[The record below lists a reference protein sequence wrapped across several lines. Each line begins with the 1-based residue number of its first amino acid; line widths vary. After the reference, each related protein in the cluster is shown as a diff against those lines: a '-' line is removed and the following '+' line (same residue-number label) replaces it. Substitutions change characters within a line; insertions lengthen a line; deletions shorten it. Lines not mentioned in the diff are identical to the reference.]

1 MVIPLSLPISSQ
13 KSDQPCIDSFL
24 SQVEDDDEF
33 LHSVAVQNGVKD
45 FVSPIKPGSSTKEFE
60 ERNNESGSSNS
71 SIHSSFSGLS
81 NAMPKAP
88 TLEVTN
94 ARSKP
99 SRRLSPTKALP
110 PQRNTLRKYFS
121 PTKRGSDGETSA
133 TVTNT
138 TGSGEGKPHEAESR
152 KEEANEEEFLD
163 DFNWLPPDDE
173 EDPFLSQ
180 QDASK
185 KRRLC

>member
-45 FVSPIKPGSSTKEFE
+45 FVSPIKPGSSTKEYG
-60 ERNNESGSSNS
+60 ERNNNENGSSS
-71 SIHSSFSGLS
+71 SRIHSSSSGHSSAL
-81 NAMPKAP
+81 AP

-121 PTKRGSDGETSA
+121 PTKRESDGETSG

-138 TGSGEGKPHEAESR
+138 SGNGEGKLHEGESR

-185 KRRLC
+185 RRRLC